1 MMRNTRLARALA
13 TLCLIALPL
22 TAQARPVAYIL
33 QTAASSVAFETDFG
47 RERITGTFP
56 LARADLTLDFE
67 NVANCTID
75 VTLDVT
81 HAKASFPFAAQAL
94 RGPTVL
100 DAGAHPEM
108 HFVSTRIKAHG
119 DGADVSGNITIRGV
133 TRPVTLRAVIYQQ
146 KGSAAGDR
154 SHLSV
159 RLTGRVRRS
168 EFGATGWADL
178 VGDEVRIRIDARIA
192 ARG

>member
-1 MMRNTRLARALA
+1 MLARVVI
-13 TLCLIALPL
+13 CLGLTQVPL
-22 TAQARPVAYIL
+22 SAQARPVAYLL

-47 RERITGTFP
+47 KERITGTFP
-56 LARADLTLDFE
+56 LARAALTLDFE

-75 VTLDVT
+75 VTLDVA
-81 HAKASFPFAAQAL
+81 HAKANFPFAAQAL

-100 DAGAHPEM
+100 DAGAYPQM
-108 HFVSTRIKAHG
+108 HFVSTRVKAHG
-119 DGADVSGNITIRGV
+119 DGADVAGNITIRGV

-159 RLTGRVRRS
+159 RLTGRVKRS
-168 EFGATGWADL
+168 DFGATGWADL
-178 VGDEVRIRIDARIA
+178 VGDEVRILIDARIEA
-192 ARG
+192 KG